1 MDKIEELLNLSEAC
15 RLLKVHP
22 NTLRNWTREG
32 KLEVVRI
39 GERKDRRFR
48 TKDIISLMNTEN
60 IEQECPPHSNSYEIT
75 YTGKSL
81 YQDIIGKT
89 SPSKIKLT
97 KIYQGSQGNNY
108 SNSLY
113 YGDNFGILKNL
124 LLDEKAN
131 NKVKLVY
138 IDPPYSTNQKFK
150 NKSEAHAYDDLLT
163 GANYI
168 EFIRERLIMLREI
181 LADDGSIYVHL
192 DHNMSFPI
200 KLIMDEV
207 FGEKNFRSWITRK
220 KCNPKNFTSKQYGNI
235 QDFILFY
242 TKSSKY
248 TWNRPYESQGI
259 YSFEQRYPKIDKVTG
274 RRYALVPIHAKGIR
288 NGATGE
294 TWKGMKPPFGKHWQF
309 TPEKL
314 EDLDMQGRIYWSPTG
329 NPRRK
334 IYADEDKGV
343 PVQDIWLN
351 YKDAHNQNIKVTGYP
366 TEKNPDLLSRIIK
379 TSSNEGDIVLDCF
392 CGSGTTLA
400 VAEETNRKWI
410 GIDNS
415 ELAIKT
421 TIKRLSKLCEN
432 RKENLRKRNIGLFE
446 EHNHLVESEPFAL
459 FTSSELS
466 ILLD

>member
-1 MDKIEELLNLSEAC
+1 MNNLDELLNLSEAC
-15 RLLKVHP
+15 KLLNVHP
-22 NTLRNWTREG
+22 NTLRNWTKEG
-32 KLEVVRI
+32 KLQVVRI

-48 TKDIISLMNTEN
+48 TKDIVALMNSEN
-60 IEQECPPHSNSYEIT
+60 ISKVNAVPSNSYEIR
-75 YTGKSL
+75 YQGKSSL
-81 YQDIIGKT
+81 NDI
-89 SPSKIKLT
+89 LT
-97 KIYQGSQGNNY
+97 KTPSAKTNLIKVYQSIQNHNY
-108 SNSLY
+108 INSLY
-113 YGDNFGILKNL
+113 YGDNLEILKSII
-124 LLDEKAN
+124 DDGTIK
-131 NKVKLVY
+131 NKVKLIY
-138 IDPPYSTNQKFK
+138 IDPPYSTKQKFES
-150 NKSEAHAYDDLLT
+150 KSKHHAYDDLLT
-163 GANYI
+163 GASFI
-168 EFIRERLIMLREI
+168 EFIRKRLILLREI
-181 LADDGSIYVHL
+181 LAEDGSIYVHL
-192 DHNMSFPI
+192 DDNMSFPI

-242 TKSSKY
+242 TKSNKY

-259 YSFEQRYPKIDKVTG
+259 YNFEQRYPKVDKVTG
-274 RRYALVPIHAKGIR
+274 RRFALVPIHASGVR
-288 NGATGE
+288 NGATGSP
-294 TWKGMKPPFGKHWQF
+294 WRGMNPPSGKHWQF

-314 EDLDMQGRIYWSPTG
+314 EELDKQGRIYWSPTG
-329 NPRRK
+329 NPRRR

-366 TEKNPDLLSRIIK
+366 TEKNPDLLRRIIE

-421 TIKRLSKLCEN
+421 TVKRLTNLCDSKI
-432 RKENLRKRNIGLFE
+432 KASQMKNLSLFE
-446 EHNHLVESEPFAL
+446 DKEKIVECEPFAL
-459 FTSSELS
+459 LASSKVPE
-466 ILLD
+466 IVD